1 MSAITDLQA
10 TVQTSFAAL
19 SSREKRM
26 VGGAGLAVAVFV
38 VFMVIFSFGEQ
49 GRRDPPPHRRARSL
63 KLDEV
68 QTLATGYRDA
78 KARQDAL
85 EGQLRA
91 SNVRLVSYLEEK
103 AKPAGIELPS
113 INPKADVPLEGSKI
127 VESAVEVTLTDVKLN
142 RLVDFLQAVEAGP
155 GIVKVKYLR
164 LEPAARAGDRHRV
177 ADRRHLQAEVSEPW
191 PRRRPASGSASS
203 GTRPSRLFALFATFF
218 LTFPYDALKD
228 RVRLEADN
236 AGLLRAHRPHGPG
249 LLRGARQRR
258 AGEQEVEHRAARPK
272 RCRSTR

>member
-1 MSAITDLQA
+1 MSAITDLQN

-26 VGGAGLAVAVFV
+26 VGGAGLAITIFV
-38 VFMVIFSFGEQ
+38 VFMVVFTFNKKAEDI
-49 GRRDPPPHRRARSL
+49 RRRTGDKLL

-68 QTLATGYRDA
+68 QTLANGYRDA
-78 KARQDAL
+78 KAKQDAL

-127 VESAVEVTLTDVKLN
+127 IESAVEVTLTDVKLN
-142 RLVDFLQAVEAGP
+142 RLVDFIQSVEAGP

-164 LEPAARAGDRHRV
+164 LEPRPNAVPENGTVTAWLQV
-177 ADRRHLQAEVSEPW
+177 A
-191 PRRRPASGSASS
+191 
-203 GTRPSRLFALFATFF
+203 T
-218 LTFPYDALKD
+218 YKLK
-228 RVRLEADN
+228 
-236 AGLLRAHRPHGPG
+236 
-249 LLRGARQRR
+249 
-258 AGEQEVEHRAARPK
+258 
-272 RCRSTR
+272 

>member
-10 TVQTSFAAL
+10 TIQTSFGAL

-26 VGGAGLAVAVFV
+26 VGGAGLAIAVFV
-38 VFMVIFSFGEQ
+38 VFMVSFSFSNKADAI
-49 GRRDPPPHRRARSL
+49 RRRTAEKLL

-68 QTLATGYRDA
+68 QTLAAGYRDA

-142 RLVDFLQAVEAGP
+142 RLVDFLQAIEAGP

-164 LEPAARAGDRHRV
+164 LEPRPNSAIPENGTVTAWLTV
-177 ADRRHLQAEVSEPW
+177 A
-191 PRRRPASGSASS
+191 
-203 GTRPSRLFALFATFF
+203 T
-218 LTFPYDALKD
+218 YKLK
-228 RVRLEADN
+228 
-236 AGLLRAHRPHGPG
+236 
-249 LLRGARQRR
+249 
-258 AGEQEVEHRAARPK
+258 
-272 RCRSTR
+272 